1 MNDLEEAAVRA
12 CGAPTLTV
20 DQVAAAGLVSAS
32 CVLSW
37 INRDGLPAIKRRP
50 WKVNVVMLRHWL
62 DHTTA
67 VSHEVRAR
75 LLEHPELNQER
86 EA

>member
-1 MNDLEEAAVRA
+1 MEEAAVFA
-12 CGAPTLTV
+12 YSAPTLTV
-20 DQVAAAGLVSAS
+20 QQVAAAAGVSAS

-37 INRDGLPAIKRRP
+37 INRDGLPAIKQRP
-50 WKVNVVMLRHWL
+50 WKVNAVMLRHWL

-67 VSHEVRAR
+67 VSPEVRNR
-75 LLEHPELNQER
+75 LMEELKQER